1 MEARHRQTLT
11 KLSSIRD
18 HQVREVPVMLVN
30 RRNSALI
37 ALGVAIGMTSATAA
51 PQEPP
56 ARPVQVGHLE
66 FVTGLMGDQPAG
78 VAVTKSGRL
87 FVTFP
92 RHDGDVAFTV
102 GEVKDGVPVAY
113 PSAELNQATIE
124 RASSTLFSV
133 QTLQV
138 DASDH
143 LWMLDTGTLQFGT
156 SPVQGAPKLVEVDL
170 GSDRVVRIIP
180 IPPEA
185 LVATTALKDFRLDF
199 HRGAAGTVFV
209 TDSAPGREALVVLD
223 VSSGRALRRLTG
235 NPAVSAQ
242 GRTPIVGF
250 EPLLTSPTQ
259 PSRNGHPK
267 PWLVGLNAVEL
278 SADRTTLYFSSFTG
292 RELYS
297 ISAADL
303 SNPAVANQ
311 DLRVVDE
318 GNIGMGG
325 HFALDTDGQLY
336 FLDIERDA
344 IYRRAVDGSVQLV
357 VTDPHLMWPDTM
369 AIAPDGYLYV
379 TTSQH
384 DRRAEFHHGGELRRK
399 PYGLFKVFIG
409 FGPVRA
415 AER

>member
-1 MEARHRQTLT
+1 MEARHRQTPT
-11 KLSSIRD
+11 RPSSIRD
-18 HQVREVPVMLVN
+18 AQLQEVPVMLINPRSLVW
-30 RRNSALI
+30 L
-37 ALGVAIGMTSATAA
+37 ALGVAICVTSATAA
-51 PQEPP
+51 AQEPP

-66 FVTGLMGDQPAG
+66 LVTGLMGDQPAG
-78 VAVTKSGRL
+78 VAVSKSGRL

-102 GEVKDGVPVAY
+102 GEVKEGVPVAY
-113 PSAELNQATIE
+113 PSAELNHATIE
-124 RASSTLFSV
+124 RASSALFSV

-143 LWMLDTGTLQFGT
+143 LWMLDTGTLQFGQP
-156 SPVQGAPKLVEVDL
+156 PVQGAPKLIEVDL

-185 LVATTALKDFRLDF
+185 LVGTSALKDFRLDF
-199 HRGAAGTVFV
+199 HRGAAGTVFI
-209 TDSAPGREALVVLD
+209 TDSAPGLEALVVLD
-223 VSSGRALRRLTG
+223 ISSGRALRRLAG
-235 NPAVSAQ
+235 SPAVSAQ

-259 PSRNGHPK
+259 PTGNGHPK

-297 ISAADL
+297 TSATDL
-303 SNPAVANQ
+303 SNPAAANQ
-311 DLRVVDE
+311 DFRIVDE
-318 GNIGMGG
+318 GNIGMAG
-325 HFALDTDGQLY
+325 HFALDTNHQLY
-336 FLDIERDA
+336 FVDIERDA
-344 IYRRAVDGSVQLV
+344 IYRRTVDGRVQVV
-357 VTDPHLMWPDTM
+357 VTDPRLMWPDTM
-369 AIAPDGYLYV
+369 AIGPDNYLYV

-384 DRRAEFHHGGELRRK
+384 DRRAEFHHGDELRRK